1 MQRMSSSRGWLLEFM
16 IPGELIAM
24 SLFRRKTQVCKRE
37 EVAPLILG
45 VSGNRQEGYNSR
57 LKAERAYALSYAI
70 GAVRTVNPC
79 GAPGAPAAP
88 MPPALMNAF
97 EETDDDYLGADWH
110 VVFKGRTPGVY
121 PAWYAS

>member
-1 MQRMSSSRGWLLEFM
+1 M

-24 SLFRRKTQVCKRE
+24 SLFRCKTQVCKRE

-70 GAVRTVNPC
+70 GAVHTVNPR
-79 GAPGAPAAP
+79 GAPTAP

-97 EETDDDYLGADWH
+97 EETDGDYLGADWH
-110 VVFKGRTPGVY
+110 VVFKGRTPGMY